1 MQGSFAGGVADGVS
15 LSGFMSFLFF
25 YNLWRV
31 SGFPA
36 IVAVLLWF
44 VLMAA
49 TVVVIWFKD
58 SLGKVFFASWL
69 GLVALIEILIH
80 AGVLGDG
87 RYQRSLLWLI
97 PAALCFGVAFTV
109 WKLSQKGGPLFRPA
123 APMPGHAWWHLGC
136 AAAVFFSTFTTEVKP
151 SRSC

>member
-109 WKLSQKGGPLFRPA
+109 WKLSQKGGPLFRQPRQCQD
-123 APMPGHAWWHLGC
+123 MPGGIW
-136 AAAVFFSTFTTEVKP
+136 AALL
-151 SRSC
+151 RSSSLLLLQK